1 MIRGRISGGALL
13 SGLALPQPAPPLELR
28 ARAEKTVGKKFN
40 LRDFHD
46 EVLRDGSMPL
56 AVLEEKIELDCAEED
71 DLKSILRA
79 V

>member
-13 SGLALPQPAPPLELR
+13 SGLAVPQPAPPLELR
-28 ARAEKTVGKKFN
+28 ARAEKTLARAEKTPGKKFN

-56 AVLEEKIELDCAEED
+56 AVSEQIKRWIAQC
-71 DLKSILRA
+71 KST
-79 V
+79 